1 MTINKYLQQ
10 ISPED
15 LAYVK
20 RYHHEI
26 QPFRVLPS
34 STLEF
39 DGQFNGG
46 GETIFTEINLNE
58 DHTIYDMFC
67 TCGAGSL
74 CVHLAAMMYDMVER
88 DTIRLSELEN
98 ESENRL
104 CTREMTVKSGKIV
117 FLRIFPDL
125 TNFRPLT
132 AGTLS
137 PGTITV
143 ANQ

>member
-58 DHTIYDMFC
+58 DHTIDDMFC
-67 TCGAGSL
+67 VRRSAKSARPAKLSSGS
-74 CVHLAAMMYDMVER
+74 A
-88 DTIRLSELEN
+88 
-98 ESENRL
+98 
-104 CTREMTVKSGKIV
+104 
-117 FLRIFPDL
+117 
-125 TNFRPLT
+125 
-132 AGTLS
+132 
-137 PGTITV
+137 
-143 ANQ
+143 

>member
-26 QPFRVLPS
+26 QPFRILPS

-58 DHTIYDMFC
+58 DHTIDDMFC

-88 DTIRLSELEN
+88 DTIQLSEQEN
-98 ESENRL
+98 ESENR
-104 CTREMTVKSGKIV
+104 
-117 FLRIFPDL
+117 
-125 TNFRPLT
+125 
-132 AGTLS
+132 
-137 PGTITV
+137 
-143 ANQ
+143 

>member
-39 DGQFNGG
+39 DGQFNGN
-46 GETIFTEINLNE
+46 GETVFAEINLNE
-58 DHTIYDMFC
+58 DHTIDDMFC

-88 DTIRLSELEN
+88 DTIQLSEQEN
-98 ESENRL
+98 ESENR
-104 CTREMTVKSGKIV
+104 
-117 FLRIFPDL
+117 
-125 TNFRPLT
+125 
-132 AGTLS
+132 
-137 PGTITV
+137 
-143 ANQ
+143 

>member
-46 GETIFTEINLNE
+46 GETIFTEI
-58 DHTIYDMFC
+58 
-67 TCGAGSL
+67 
-74 CVHLAAMMYDMVER
+74 
-88 DTIRLSELEN
+88 
-98 ESENRL
+98 
-104 CTREMTVKSGKIV
+104 
-117 FLRIFPDL
+117 P
-125 TNFRPLT
+125 
-132 AGTLS
+132 
-137 PGTITV
+137 
-143 ANQ
+143 

>member
-39 DGQFNGG
+39 DGQFA
-46 GETIFTEINLNE
+46 
-58 DHTIYDMFC
+58 Y
-67 TCGAGSL
+67 
-74 CVHLAAMMYDMVER
+74 
-88 DTIRLSELEN
+88 
-98 ESENRL
+98 
-104 CTREMTVKSGKIV
+104 
-117 FLRIFPDL
+117 
-125 TNFRPLT
+125 T
-132 AGTLS
+132 ALQ
-137 PGTITV
+137 
-143 ANQ
+143 NQLDRRN

>member
-58 DHTIYDMFC
+58 DHTIDDMFC

-74 CVHLAAMMYDMVER
+74 CFHLAAMMYDMVER
-88 DTIRLSELEN
+88 DTIQLSEQEN
-98 ESENRL
+98 ESENR
-104 CTREMTVKSGKIV
+104 
-117 FLRIFPDL
+117 
-125 TNFRPLT
+125 
-132 AGTLS
+132 
-137 PGTITV
+137 
-143 ANQ
+143 

>member
-46 GETIFTEINLNE
+46 GETIFTEIE
-58 DHTIYDMFC
+58 FC
-67 TCGAGSL
+67 LQMTDNTC
-74 CVHLAAMMYDMVER
+74 LASTWISRNKY
-88 DTIRLSELEN
+88 
-98 ESENRL
+98 
-104 CTREMTVKSGKIV
+104 
-117 FLRIFPDL
+117 
-125 TNFRPLT
+125 NFFVCF
-132 AGTLS
+132 S
-137 PGTITV
+137 
-143 ANQ
+143 

>member
-58 DHTIYDMFC
+58 DHTIDDMLFHISNHPFIKFPGGVLMKNP
-67 TCGAGSL
+67 TLILTEQRQSN
-74 CVHLAAMMYDMVER
+74 DKSPIS
-88 DTIRLSELEN
+88 TI
-98 ESENRL
+98 
-104 CTREMTVKSGKIV
+104 IQQ
-117 FLRIFPDL
+117 
-125 TNFRPLT
+125 
-132 AGTLS
+132 A
-137 PGTITV
+137 ITV
-143 ANQ
+143 WLTKELSK

>member
-58 DHTIYDMFC
+58 DHTIDDMFC

-74 CVHLAAMMYDMVER
+74 CVHLRTPLCKISSTGEIEQR
-88 DTIRLSELEN
+88 FRLN
-98 ESENRL
+98 
-104 CTREMTVKSGKIV
+104 
-117 FLRIFPDL
+117 
-125 TNFRPLT
+125 
-132 AGTLS
+132 
-137 PGTITV
+137 
-143 ANQ
+143 

>member
-58 DHTIYDMFC
+58 DHTIDDMFC
-67 TCGAGSL
+67 TCGAGSH
-74 CVHLAAMMYDMVER
+74 VHHPFCAVELSHTILALQKMNSA
-88 DTIRLSELEN
+88 L
-98 ESENRL
+98 
-104 CTREMTVKSGKIV
+104 
-117 FLRIFPDL
+117 IFP
-125 TNFRPLT
+125 
-132 AGTLS
+132 
-137 PGTITV
+137 
-143 ANQ
+143 

>member
-46 GETIFTEINLNE
+46 GETIFTEIVFQMLLKMQLSLQYPKYQLL
-58 DHTIYDMFC
+58 HTFLPTVFARFC
-67 TCGAGSL
+67 L
-74 CVHLAAMMYDMVER
+74 QK
-88 DTIRLSELEN
+88 RLLLPLVAYS
-98 ESENRL
+98 
-104 CTREMTVKSGKIV
+104 MQ
-117 FLRIFPDL
+117 FLLFQRTF
-125 TNFRPLT
+125 
-132 AGTLS
+132 
-137 PGTITV
+137 
-143 ANQ
+143 